1 MSIALVVADGK
12 DIAAVAGNHPVGRDT
27 EPAQVLREIGPPCA
41 QHRGADRRCARH
53 EPARPTFGP
62 EAVFVHAPATRTF
75 SPPQAFQYFGE
86 LNAEGGSGDLRDAT
100 GASLWSKT
108 LRPSTPRP
116 TSRERR
122 LGSRPVTRIR
132 TRRNTVVT
140 ERTLVLVKPDGVA
153 RGLVGEVISRIERKG
168 LKLAALE
175 LRTVERSLAEEHY
188 AEHKERPFFGDLLE
202 FITSGQVVAIAVEG
216 PRAIAAFRQ
225 LAGGTDPVEKAT
237 PGTLRGDYGLET
249 QFNLVHG
256 SDSPESAERELKLW
270 FPDL

>member
-1 MSIALVVADGK
+1 
-12 DIAAVAGNHPVGRDT
+12 
-27 EPAQVLREIGPPCA
+27 
-41 QHRGADRRCARH
+41 
-53 EPARPTFGP
+53 
-62 EAVFVHAPATRTF
+62 
-75 SPPQAFQYFGE
+75 
-86 LNAEGGSGDLRDAT
+86 
-100 GASLWSKT
+100 
-108 LRPSTPRP
+108 
-116 TSRERR
+116 
-122 LGSRPVTRIR
+122 
-132 TRRNTVVT
+132 VT

-153 RGLVGEVISRIERKG
+153 RGLVGEVVSRIERKG

-202 FITSGQVVAIAVEG
+202 FITSGQVVALAVEG

-237 PGTLRGDYGLET
+237 PGTLRGDFGLET
-249 QFNLVHG
+249 QYNLVHG

>member
-1 MSIALVVADGK
+1 
-12 DIAAVAGNHPVGRDT
+12 
-27 EPAQVLREIGPPCA
+27 
-41 QHRGADRRCARH
+41 
-53 EPARPTFGP
+53 
-62 EAVFVHAPATRTF
+62 
-75 SPPQAFQYFGE
+75 
-86 LNAEGGSGDLRDAT
+86 
-100 GASLWSKT
+100 
-108 LRPSTPRP
+108 
-116 TSRERR
+116 
-122 LGSRPVTRIR
+122 
-132 TRRNTVVT
+132 VT

-153 RGLVGEVISRIERKG
+153 RGLVGEVVSRIERKG

-202 FITSGQVVAIAVEG
+202 FITSAPVVALAVEG

-237 PGTLRGDYGLET
+237 PGTLRGDFGLET
-249 QFNLVHG
+249 QYNLVHG